1 MTNKITRR
9 DFLKVAGAGAAA
21 TAVLTGCGPAS
32 RYVRR
37 EPYARMPEY
46 TYNGQSTHYATT
58 CRECPAGCGIIVRT
72 IQGRAIKIEG
82 NPNHPV
88 NLGKTCVRG
97 QAALQG
103 LYNPDRIQNPV
114 QHKKRKSAA
123 FDNLSWDDVTNK
135 LKDVFTSIP
144 AGEIS
149 FLLGSKDDHLFDLV
163 SEISS
168 AIGSP
173 APIRFGAQQIFEA
186 RSTLVD
192 AARVVFESPSLP
204 FFDMANADVA
214 FSFGANFLETF
225 LSPVAYSRGF
235 ANLRRGKVGK
245 RGYLVQFEPR
255 LSQTAAVADEWF
267 PIKPGT
273 EGMVALAI
281 GRLVA
286 EKRGSVS
293 PNAFV
298 EVDVALAAERSGV
311 SEENMQRLA
320 EILVTADHPLILP
333 GGSALGHTNGLET
346 AHAILA
352 LNVLL
357 NNIGKEGGV
366 FLTPVPP
373 VNEGISTSLNSF
385 PDVNDLVQR
394 MKTGKVKVLFVHG
407 INPVFEIPA
416 SLGFEEALAQVPL
429 VISFSSFLDET
440 AMQSDYIFPDHTAL
454 ESWGYQKIH
463 TGSDRAVISGSQ
475 PVIAAFYNTQSTA
488 DVLLASIQ
496 AIGGDIEKAIPYKDI
511 VDFLRQSFLGLV
523 PMDGYFDAPEINTFM
538 AQFQQFG
545 GWWSSEPGLLNP
557 GITDILRK
565 KINMPEPEFDGEG
578 EFILFPFL
586 SPILG
591 DGSGANKPWLQE
603 TPDPTTT
610 VMWNSWVEINPA
622 TADELGLENDDV
634 IRIIS
639 AYGIIEAVVY
649 RYPAIRPDVIA
660 IPFGQGHTA
669 YGRYAEGRGV
679 NPANLLGLHLNG
691 SFDLAFS
698 ATKVSIEK
706 TTRKQ
711 ALSRNESRIGVYGE
725 GLGE

>member
-1 MTNKITRR
+1 MTKKITRR

-32 RYVRR
+32 RYVIR
-37 EPYARMPEY
+37 EPYSKMPEY
-46 TYNGQSTHYATT
+46 NYNGQSTYYATT

-72 IQGRAIKIEG
+72 MQGRAIKVEG

-114 QHKKRKSAA
+114 QQSKRGSGS
-123 FDNLSWDDVTNK
+123 FEDLTWDEVTNH
-135 LKDVFTSIP
+135 LKELISSTP

-149 FLLGSKDDHLFDLV
+149 FLLGLKDDHLFDLV
-163 SEISS
+163 SEIAS
-168 AIGSP
+168 ALGSP

-186 RSTLVD
+186 RSTLLD
-192 AARVVFESPSLP
+192 AARVVFESPTLP
-204 FFDMANADVA
+204 YFDLSNADVA
-214 FSFGANFLETF
+214 FSFGANFLETY

-245 RGYLVQFEPR
+245 RGYFVQFEPR

-273 EGMVALAI
+273 EGLVALAI
-281 GRLVA
+281 GRLIA
-286 EKRGSVS
+286 EKRSIVI

-298 EVDVALAAERSGV
+298 GVDVDLAAKNSGV
-311 SEENMQRLA
+311 SEENLHRLA
-320 EILVTADHPLILP
+320 DILLEADHPLILP
-333 GGSALGHTNGLET
+333 GGSALGHTNGLVT
-346 AHAILA
+346 AQAILA

-357 NNIGKEGGV
+357 NNLGRAGGV

-373 VNEGISTSLNSF
+373 VNEEISAGLNSF
-385 PDVNDLVQR
+385 IEVNDLVQR
-394 MKTGKVKVLFVHG
+394 MKTGKVKALFVHG
-407 INPVFEIPA
+407 INPVFELPA
-416 SLGFEEALAQVPL
+416 SLGFENALSKVPT

-440 AMQSDYIFPDHTAL
+440 AMLSDFIFPDHTAL
-454 ESWGYQKIH
+454 ESWGYQKIQ

-475 PVIAAFYNTQSTA
+475 PVVSAFYNTQATA
-488 DVLLASIQ
+488 DVLLASLQ
-496 AIGGDIEKAIPYKDI
+496 AIGGDIQKKIPYSDI
-511 VDFLRQSFLGLV
+511 ADYVKQSILGLV
-523 PMDGYFDAPEINTFM
+523 SLDGQFNAPEINTFL

-545 GWWSSEPGLLNP
+545 GWWSSTPGLLTPADP
-557 GITDILRK
+557 GVLDK
-565 KINMPEPEFDGEG
+565 KISMPNAEFEGEG
-578 EFILFPFL
+578 EFILFPYL
-586 SPILG
+586 SPLLA

-610 VMWNSWVEINPA
+610 VMWNSWVEINPL
-622 TADELGLENDDV
+622 TAEELGLENDDV
-634 IRIIS
+634 IRINS
-639 AYGIIEAVVY
+639 TYGIIEAVVY
-649 RYPAIRPDVIA
+649 LYPAIRPDVIA
-660 IPFGQGHTA
+660 IPFGQGHSA
-669 YGRYAEGRGV
+669 YGRYAKGRGV
-679 NPANLLGLHLNG
+679 NPVNLLGLHLNE
-691 SFDLAFS
+691 SYDLVFA
-698 ATKVSIEK
+698 ATKVSIER
-706 TTRKQ
+706 TARKQ

>member
-1 MTNKITRR
+1 MTNKISRR
-9 DFLKVAGAGAAA
+9 DFLKVAGASAAA

-32 RYVRR
+32 RYVIR
-37 EPYARMPEY
+37 EPYGQMPEY

-72 IQGRAIKIEG
+72 MQGRAIKVEG

-97 QAALQG
+97 QASLQG

-114 QHKKRKSAA
+114 QQKNRNSAS
-123 FDNLSWDDVTNK
+123 FENLSWEAVTNK
-135 LKDVFTSIP
+135 IKDVITSTP
-144 AGEIS
+144 RGEIS
-149 FLLGSKDDHLFDLV
+149 FILGLKDDHLFDLI
-163 SEISS
+163 SEISR
-168 AIGSP
+168 ALGAP

-192 AARVVFESPSLP
+192 ASRVVFDSPSLL
-204 FFDMANADVA
+204 FFDMANADVVV
-214 FSFGANFLETF
+214 SFGANFLETF

-235 ANLRRGKVGK
+235 AGLRRGKAGK

-267 PIKPGT
+267 PIAPGT
-273 EGMVALAI
+273 EGLVALAI
-281 GRLVA
+281 GRIFT
-286 EKRGSVS
+286 EYRGVVT

-298 EVDVALAAERSGV
+298 QVDVALAAKKSGV
-311 SEENMQRLA
+311 SEENIRRLA
-320 EILVTADHPLILP
+320 EILAEADRPLVLP
-333 GGSALGHTNGLET
+333 GGSALGQTNGLET
-346 AHAILA
+346 AQAILA

-357 NNIGKEGGV
+357 NNIGQKGGL

-373 VNEGISTSLNSF
+373 VNEGISSHLNSF
-385 PDVNDLVQR
+385 PEVNDLVQR
-394 MKTGKVKVLFVHG
+394 MKGGKVKTLFVHG
-407 INPVFEIPA
+407 VNPVFELPA
-416 SLGFEEALAQVPL
+416 SLGFEEALAKVPQ
-429 VISFSSFLDET
+429 VISFASFLDET

-454 ESWGYQKIH
+454 ESWGYQKIR

-475 PVIAAFYNTQSTA
+475 PVVAAFYNTQSTA
-488 DVLLASIQ
+488 DILLASIQ
-496 AIGGDIEKAIPYKDI
+496 VIGGELQKAIPYKDI
-511 VDFLRQSFLGLV
+511 VDFLRQSFLELV
-523 PMDGYFDAPEINTFM
+523 SVHGYFDAPEINTFI
-538 AQFQQFG
+538 AQFQQYG
-545 GWWSSEPGLLNP
+545 GWWSADPGLLNP
-557 GITDILRK
+557 GDSGVLNK
-565 KINMPEPEFDGEG
+565 KINIPNAEFDGEG
-578 EFILFPFL
+578 DFILYPFL

-610 VMWNSWVEINPA
+610 VMWNSWVEINPK
-622 TADELGLENDDV
+622 TADELGLQNDDV
-634 IRIIS
+634 IRLKS
-639 AYGIIEAVVY
+639 AYGIIEAAVY

-669 YGRYAEGRGV
+669 YGRYAVGRGA
-679 NPANLLGLHLNG
+679 NPVNLLGLQLNG
-691 SFDLAFS
+691 SLDLAFA

-706 TTRKQ
+706 TARKQ
-711 ALSRNESRIGVYGE
+711 VLSRNESRIGVYGE